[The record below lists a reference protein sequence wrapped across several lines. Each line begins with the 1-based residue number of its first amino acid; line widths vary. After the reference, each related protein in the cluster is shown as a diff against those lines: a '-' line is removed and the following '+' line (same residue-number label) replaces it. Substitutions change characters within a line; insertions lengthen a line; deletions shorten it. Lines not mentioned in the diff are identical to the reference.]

1 LEGMGWNEKLKAAAV
16 VFSRGNYLGVQWN
29 PLLLI
34 TANKALL
41 KKTKKNG
48 VTHGLEERKE
58 MNIIHTSEP

>member
-1 LEGMGWNEKLKAAAV
+1 MGWNEKLKAAAV

-41 KKTKKNG
+41 KKTSVK
-48 VTHGLEERKE
+48 HGLEERKE
-58 MNIIHTSEP
+58 MNIRHTSEP